1 MSPNLFLFTKRQKE
15 ERLHGILCPYS
26 VSEETQNK
34 RGTKSQLKSNVLCQE
49 KYEYSSVKNIRSALC
64 VDLGD
69 LVAAGSRL
77 AVCI

>member
-1 MSPNLFLFTKRQKE
+1 MQ
-15 ERLHGILCPYS
+15 GILCPYF

-49 KYEYSSVKNIRSALC
+49 KYEYSSVKNIRSALSI
-64 VDLGD
+64 DLGN

-77 AVCI
+77 TVCI